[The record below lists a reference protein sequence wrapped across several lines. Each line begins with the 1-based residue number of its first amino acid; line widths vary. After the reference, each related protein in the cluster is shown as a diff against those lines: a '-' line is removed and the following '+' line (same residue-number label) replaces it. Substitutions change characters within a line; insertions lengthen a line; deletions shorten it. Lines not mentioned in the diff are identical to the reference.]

1 MVKHNQHFIAYLEHL
16 AASSKNPELSI
27 LDIAK
32 IFDEI
37 AKYAKVQ

>member
-1 MVKHNQHFIAYLEHL
+1 MVKHNQHVMVYLENL
-16 AASSKNPELSI
+16 AAMAKAPGASL

-37 AKYAKVQ
+37 AKYARVQ